1 MDEPDDGARSGLLD
15 RVQGWDGLRRSTD
28 FVSSAETVVL
38 DVRRHPCLLVVP
50 LLRTLAGLVV
60 LAAGLG
66 LLPVLVLAGLAAL
79 WARGRLGAGLR
90 TAGTVAGGVA
100 LGLLVLHSLAGPG
113 LPALLL
119 MGWLAEDVAD
129 WYTDRMVVSDK
140 RIYRRYGVVTRHSP
154 SIALTA
160 IAFLDASVPPL
171 GRVLH
176 YGTLRLDSVAQRDAP
191 LSHFDHV
198 PEVVAV
204 SHEILR
210 LRTQAMPRFPQ
221 QPL

>member
-1 MDEPDDGARSGLLD
+1 MDERDDRAL
-15 RVQGWDGLRRSTD
+15 GWDGRHRSTD
-28 FVSSAETVVL
+28 FVSAAETVVL
-38 DVRRHPCLLVVP
+38 DVRRHPWLLVPP
-50 LLRTLAGLVV
+50 LFRTLAGLVV

-66 LLPVLVLAGLAAL
+66 LVPLLAFALFAGAWAQGRLGWPLKQSAVLAG
-79 WARGRLGAGLR
+79 GVTAGLAV
-90 TAGTVAGGVA
+90 TGS
-100 LGLLVLHSLAGPG
+100 VLGPG

-119 MGWLAEDVAD
+119 LGWLAEDVAD
-129 WYTDRMVVSDK
+129 WWTDRMVVSDK

-154 SIALTA
+154 SIALTG

-198 PEVVAV
+198 PDVTAV

-221 QPL
+221 QPH